1 MKIGK
6 KTKRGRKS
14 RRKNCLIRDEPPNPS
29 APDPSA
35 TNSSPPNPLAP
46 NRSSP
51 NPLKLF
57 TTLTNYY
64 NIIYNQLKKLKK
76 NTFFKFG

>member
-29 APDPSA
+29 APD
-35 TNSSPPNPLAP
+35 
-46 NRSSP
+46 RSSP

-64 NIIYNQLKKLKK
+64 NIIYIQLKKLKK